1 MVGVSQRF
9 KLVPPG
15 ARSGPQA
22 KTPAAPSGPTITA
35 PPPTSKSVEVDV
47 VAAGGSLWV
56 EVKAHAWFTGASS
69 RATGVA
75 PQAQQALLQ
84 SCSIQPI
91 PAHTAPPSTAITD
104 TPHRNNTIVL
114 TWEGEVDMRAL

>member
-1 MVGVSQRF
+1 MYGAQAESLPGVVGVNQRF

-22 KTPAAPSGPTITA
+22 ETPAAPA
-35 PPPTSKSVEVDV
+35 TSRSVEVDV

-69 RATGVA
+69 RATGAA
-75 PQAQQALLQ
+75 PE
-84 SCSIQPI
+84 
-91 PAHTAPPSTAITD
+91 AHLSLANC
-104 TPHRNNTIVL
+104 RN
-114 TWEGEVDMRAL
+114 

>member
-22 KTPAAPSGPTITA
+22 KTPAAPSGP
-35 PPPTSKSVEVDV
+35 PTTLPLPASRSVEVDV

-69 RATGVA
+69 RATGAVS
-75 PQAQQALLQ
+75 QAQQASLQ
-84 SCSIQPI
+84 SCS
-91 PAHTAPPSTAITD
+91 T
-104 TPHRNNTIVL
+104 
-114 TWEGEVDMRAL
+114 